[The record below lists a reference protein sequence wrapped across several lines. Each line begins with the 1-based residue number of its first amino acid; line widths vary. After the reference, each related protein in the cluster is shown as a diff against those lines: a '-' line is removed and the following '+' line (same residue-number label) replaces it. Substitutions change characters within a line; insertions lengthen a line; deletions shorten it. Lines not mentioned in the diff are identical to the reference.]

1 MTTPTP
7 TLHLLLTMNR
17 IIDLHDVACRVA
29 DFLPGDSVHFG
40 MLMSMNKKFNTTFRK
55 FAEQAKKL
63 RENTILFVD
72 LRDFIINDLIERSQ
86 YAKEDDSDNDRVY
99 NDETPENYWTM
110 FYRES
115 GGVILYLM
123 RKGLDSH
130 HVSVSA
136 SNFKWQDFDVVDRAG
151 WAKFSPLMALPGPFK
166 LAGDVEGG
174 GRVSVVPMGV
184 DDELYSEDDF

>member
-1 MTTPTP
+1 
-7 TLHLLLTMNR
+7 MNR
-17 IIDLHDVACRVA
+17 IIDLYDVACRVA

-40 MLMSMNKKFNTTFRK
+40 MLVATNKKFNTTFRK

-63 RENTILFVD
+63 RENTMLFVD
-72 LRDFIINDLIERSQ
+72 LRDFIINDLIEKSQ
-86 YAKEDDSDNDRVY
+86 YAKEDDGGGDNEGEY
-99 NDETPENYWTM
+99 NDESPENYWTM

-166 LAGDVEGG
+166 LADNNNNGSSGG
-174 GRVSVVPMGV
+174 GGAVVVPMGV
-184 DDELYSEDDF
+184 DDELYSEDDFFYDDDDP